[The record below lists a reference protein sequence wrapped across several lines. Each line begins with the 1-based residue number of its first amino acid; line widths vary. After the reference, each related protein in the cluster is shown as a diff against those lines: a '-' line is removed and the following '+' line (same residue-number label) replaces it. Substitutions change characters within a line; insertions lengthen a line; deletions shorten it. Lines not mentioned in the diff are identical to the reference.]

1 MNSSDAD
8 TIHDAKHSNLFKNSK
23 NKEKQSYRSLK
34 EKPYDSA
41 KETVTSDNLME
52 IKKTNGSL
60 AIYHN
65 NSIQRNETKPIFK
78 PSHFKTLSS
87 NSRSSFKSH
96 FSPQTSVRIRE
107 IDEIDEF

>member
-8 TIHDAKHSNLFKNSK
+8 KIHDAKHSNLFKNSK

-41 KETVTSDNLME
+41 KESVTSDSLIE

-60 AIYHN
+60 PTYHN
-65 NSIQRNETKPIFK
+65 NSIQRNETKPN
-78 PSHFKTLSS
+78 HFKTLSS